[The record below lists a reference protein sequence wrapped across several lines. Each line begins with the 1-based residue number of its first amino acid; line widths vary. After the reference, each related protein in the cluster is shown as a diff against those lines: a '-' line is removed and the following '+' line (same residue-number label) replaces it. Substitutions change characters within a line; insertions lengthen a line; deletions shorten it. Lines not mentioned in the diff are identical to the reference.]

1 VTSAN
6 DAAPQTPPT
15 AEHRR
20 LAEAPADTD
29 PWKVW
34 GPYVSGRQWGTV
46 REDYSAD
53 GDGWGYFPFDHAHLR
68 AYRWGEDG
76 LAGLCDRFGFLNLGL
91 ALWNGQ
97 DDRLKE
103 RCFGVTNAQ
112 GNHGEDVKEYW
123 WATDATPTHSFGQ
136 WLYRYPQQAFPY
148 AELVAENGRRGRG
161 DEEYELSDT
170 GILEGDRFFD
180 VQVTHAKATPTDIC
194 IEITATNHG
203 QKAASLD
210 LLPQL
215 WFRNTWSWG
224 RDDRVPSLTLADS
237 RTVVAEHGYLGRYR
251 VTADG
256 APRILFCDNETN
268 AHALYGDRAQQST
281 DYPKDAINRAVVHSQ
296 GDATNPEQHGTKAA
310 FWYHFDAVAP
320 GGSVTVRLRMRSER
334 EAESLGQETPFAE
347 VVETRRG
354 EADEFYAAVI
364 PQTVSDEDRH
374 IARRAFAG
382 LLWGKQLYRYD
393 VSQWLEGDPAQPTP
407 PPQRLARQPDGRNT
421 SWQHLA
427 LADII
432 SMPDEWEYPWFATW
446 DLAFHC
452 VALAHVDP
460 EFAKE
465 QLVLM
470 CREWAM
476 AQNGQLPAYEW
487 NFSDANPPV
496 HAWAAWQ
503 VYRIDGTQD
512 QSFLIRIFTKQLLNF
527 AWWVN
532 RKDAD
537 GSNLFE
543 GGFLGMDNIGLFDR
557 SEPLPHG
564 QRLEQ
569 SDATSW
575 MGFFCLSMLRMAIEL
590 ARHDVA
596 WDSSATKFLEHFL
609 GIAEAMEQFGSHN
622 VSVWDEQDGFYYD
635 VLVHPDGGYQQFK
648 VRSMVGLLPLMAVAV
663 APPWVETEL
672 PDFTARLQWLRE
684 RRPHLTDAILT
695 TGHRGEQQHTLSLV
709 DPSRLG
715 RMLTRML
722 DEGEFLSRHGL
733 RSVSAAY
740 RDGYTAQVDGTTLSL
755 AYTPGESDSGL
766 FGGNSNWRGPVWFP
780 VNILLLDALRTYAS
794 GAGEGFV
801 RELPTGS
808 GHERSMAQIA
818 HDLEQRLV
826 DLFRL
831 GPDGRRPG
839 DPRHVPTGPLWAAH
853 PTFSEY
859 FHGDT
864 GAGLG
869 ASHQTGWTAMVAH
882 LICTTD

>member
-1 VTSAN
+1 
-6 DAAPQTPPT
+6 
-15 AEHRR
+15 

-53 GDGWGYFPFDHAHLR
+53 GNAWDYFPFDHAHLR

-76 LAGLCDRFGFLNLGL
+76 LAGLCDRYGFLNLGL
-91 ALWNGQ
+91 ALWNGR

-103 RCFGVTNAQ
+103 RIFGLTNAQ
-112 GNHGEDVKEYW
+112 GNHGEDAKEYW
-123 WATDATPTHSFGQ
+123 WALDATPTHSFGQ

-180 VQVTHAKATPTDIC
+180 VQVTHAKGSPSDIC
-194 IEITATNHG
+194 VEVTATNHG
-203 QKAASLD
+203 PDAAPLD

-224 RDDRVPSLTLADS
+224 RDARTPTLTLAEDG

-251 VTADG
+251 VTAEG
-256 APRILFCDNETN
+256 SPRVLFCDNETN
-268 AHALYGDRAQQST
+268 VHALYGDEAPQAT
-281 DYPKDAINRAVVHSQ
+281 AYPKDAINRAVVHGQ
-296 GDATNPEQHGTKAA
+296 ADAANPENSGTKAA
-310 FWYHFDAVAP
+310 FWYHFDAVP
-320 GGSVTVRLRMRSER
+320 SGESVTVRLRMRNDNDGEPF
-334 EAESLGQETPFAE
+334 EQATPFAQ
-347 VVETRRG
+347 VVATRRR

-364 PQTVSDEDRH
+364 PGSVSEEDRH
-374 IARRAFAG
+374 VARRAFAG

-393 VSQWLEGDPAQPTP
+393 VSRWLEGDPAQPTP
-407 PPQRLARQPDGRNT
+407 PPQRLARQPEGRNT

-476 AQNGQLPAYEW
+476 APSGQLPAYEW

-503 VYRIDGTQD
+503 VYQIDGAQD
-512 QSFLIRIFTKQLLNF
+512 QSFLIRVFTKLLLNL

-609 GIAEAMEQFGSHN
+609 GIAEAMEQFGSHD
-622 VSVWDEQDGFYYD
+622 VSVWDEDDGFYYD
-635 VLVHPDGGYQQFK
+635 VLVQPDGNFQQFK

-663 APPWVETEL
+663 APPWVESEL

-684 RRPHLTDAILT
+684 RRPHLTDAIIT
-695 TGHRGEQQHTLSLV
+695 TGHRGGQQHTLSLV

-715 RMLTRML
+715 RLLTRML
-722 DEGEFLSRHGL
+722 DEGEFLSPHGL

-808 GHERSMAQIA
+808 ARERSMAQIA
-818 HDLEQRLV
+818 RDLEQRLV

-839 DPRHVPTGPLWAAH
+839 DPRHVPTGPLWAPH

-882 LICTTD
+882 LICTAD

>member
-1 VTSAN
+1 M
-6 DAAPQTPPT
+6 
-15 AEHRR
+15 
-20 LAEAPADTD
+20 AEAPADTD

-53 GDGWGYFPFDHAHLR
+53 GNAWDYFPFDHAHLR

-76 LAGLCDRFGFLNLGL
+76 LAGLCDRYGFLNLGL
-91 ALWNGQ
+91 ALWNGR

-103 RCFGVTNAQ
+103 RIFGLTNAQ
-112 GNHGEDVKEYW
+112 GNHGEDAKEYW
-123 WATDATPTHSFGQ
+123 WALDATPTHSFGQ

-180 VQVTHAKATPTDIC
+180 VQVTHAKGSPSDIC
-194 IEITATNHG
+194 VEVTATNHG
-203 QKAASLD
+203 PDAAPLD

-224 RDDRVPSLTLADS
+224 RDARTPTLTLAEDG

-251 VTADG
+251 VTAEG
-256 APRILFCDNETN
+256 SPRVLFCDNETN
-268 AHALYGDRAQQST
+268 VHALYGDEAPQAT
-281 DYPKDAINRAVVHSQ
+281 AYPKDAINRAVVHGQ
-296 GDATNPEQHGTKAA
+296 ADAANPENSGTKAA
-310 FWYHFDAVAP
+310 FWYHFDAVP
-320 GGSVTVRLRMRSER
+320 SGESVTVRLRMRNDNDGEPF
-334 EAESLGQETPFAE
+334 EQATPFAQ
-347 VVETRRG
+347 VVETRRR

-364 PQTVSDEDRH
+364 PGSVSEEDRH
-374 IARRAFAG
+374 VARRAFAG

-393 VSQWLEGDPAQPTP
+393 VSRWLEGDPAQPTP
-407 PPQRLARQPDGRNT
+407 PPQRLARQPEGRNT

-427 LADII
+427 LTDII

-476 AQNGQLPAYEW
+476 APSGQLPAYEW

-503 VYRIDGTQD
+503 VYQIDGAQD
-512 QSFLIRIFTKQLLNF
+512 QSFLIRVFTKLLLNF

-609 GIAEAMEQFGSHN
+609 GIAEAMEQFGSHD
-622 VSVWDEQDGFYYD
+622 VSVWDEDDGFYYD
-635 VLVHPDGGYQQFK
+635 VLVQPDGNFQQFK

-663 APPWVETEL
+663 APPWVESEL

-684 RRPHLTDAILT
+684 RRPHLTDAIIT
-695 TGHRGEQQHTLSLV
+695 TGHRGGQQHTLSLV

-715 RMLTRML
+715 RLLTRML
-722 DEGEFLSRHGL
+722 DEGEFLSPHGL

-808 GHERSMAQIA
+808 ARERSMAQIA
-818 HDLEQRLV
+818 RDLEQRLV

-839 DPRHVPTGPLWAAH
+839 DPRHVPTGPLWAPH

-882 LICTTD
+882 LICTAD